1 MRIDEMIEEL
11 QKVRSEHGN
20 IEVMIANM
28 DGGFDWEAT
37 GVDVDF
43 KREKRRLTR
52 EEALEQGHDE
62 EYVKRVYDRNHLWLD
77 TWDKTEEKLAIIN

>member
-20 IEVMIANM
+20 IEVMVANM

-52 EEALEQGHDE
+52 DEALEQGYDE
-62 EYVKRVYDRNHLWLD
+62 EYVQRVYDRNHLWLD
-77 TWDKTEEKLAIIN
+77 VWDKTEEKLAIIN